1 MAGDMEKNKK
11 KVKEAALERLRGMLP
26 DVRERLKAV
35 DSRLEEYVC
44 GVSENGEGEQD
55 THNLMEVLGV
65 LKFLRIF
72 QEYPFEARKVQQ
84 VYRWFEGKWDNHRY
98 LPGTGGLK
106 FSGMRGMTRYELTP
120 IQVFIFAWLYGPHR
134 WVNTGQ
140 AAGSRQLLPSEEERD
155 GSIWDKRR
163 LVTEANIFVT
173 RKFGKTMMAGFIA
186 FVDFMFGDVNSEVF
200 CCANAQDQAKLVYA
214 AARQCIEQL
223 DPTGAAIRF
232 TATEVNWR
240 PRQPRQSKMRVL
252 SAGGKT
258 KDGLFASL
266 CLADEFGSAE
276 YVKEKSDMANLVE
289 TVKSSMG
296 PRREPLTVITTTAG
310 NIANGPYKDK
320 MRGIEE
326 SLLSDST
333 DDDWQMAVLLE
344 PDEWERDAESLFTK
358 PNIWRKVNPHIG
370 VTVQNDY
377 YEQRIRE
384 SRNDSETK
392 KETITKLF
400 NVWQSERVTEW
411 VKPEDIAGLQ
421 IEQTIDDLDSDDGW
435 EVYTGFDFSMGDD
448 IYAVSYLATRWNDDS
463 ETQEFFADM
472 DAWVAEEEMLKSPLR
487 RLYERWRDEGW
498 LHVVPG
504 AVFPT
509 SLFLDRVAALG
520 ENLHMVA
527 YGFDPYKSKQP
538 VNDLSAWVLSEGA
551 NPKECVIPVRQNFAN
566 YNSLVLEMDTLMR
579 TKPALISFSK
589 NPLWQWEFGNARI
602 AVSTDGMENRK
613 VVKSSDAAKVDNVQA
628 LMNALYCFDM
638 IQGRVS

>member
-1 MAGDMEKNKK
+1 
-11 KVKEAALERLRGMLP
+11 
-26 DVRERLKAV
+26 
-35 DSRLEEYVC
+35 
-44 GVSENGEGEQD
+44 
-55 THNLMEVLGV
+55 
-65 LKFLRIF
+65 
-72 QEYPFEARKVQQ
+72 
-84 VYRWFEGKWDNHRY
+84 
-98 LPGTGGLK
+98 
-106 FSGMRGMTRYELTP
+106 
-120 IQVFIFAWLYGPHR
+120 
-134 WVNTGQ
+134 
-140 AAGSRQLLPSEEERD
+140 
-155 GSIWDKRR
+155 
-163 LVTEANIFVT
+163 
-173 RKFGKTMMAGFIA
+173 
-186 FVDFMFGDVNSEVF
+186 
-200 CCANAQDQAKLVYA
+200 
-214 AARQCIEQL
+214 
-223 DPTGAAIRF
+223 
-232 TATEVNWR
+232 
-240 PRQPRQSKMRVL
+240 
-252 SAGGKT
+252 
-258 KDGLFASL
+258 
-266 CLADEFGSAE
+266 
-276 YVKEKSDMANLVE
+276 
-289 TVKSSMG
+289 
-296 PRREPLTVITTTAG
+296 
-310 NIANGPYKDK
+310 
-320 MRGIEE
+320 
-326 SLLSDST
+326 
-333 DDDWQMAVLLE
+333 MAVLLE

-509 SLFLDRVAALG
+509 SLFLDRVAELG